1 MSGYIK
7 YFESGCKSMSFL
19 LKDDE
24 VWGKY
29 QQILDVIRNKLG
41 NKFNSESVYEKKI
54 LKSKI
59 KRIWWCDKNKLFG

>member
-7 YFESGCKSMSFL
+7 YFENGVKNMSFL

-59 KRIWWCDKNKLFG
+59 KGI